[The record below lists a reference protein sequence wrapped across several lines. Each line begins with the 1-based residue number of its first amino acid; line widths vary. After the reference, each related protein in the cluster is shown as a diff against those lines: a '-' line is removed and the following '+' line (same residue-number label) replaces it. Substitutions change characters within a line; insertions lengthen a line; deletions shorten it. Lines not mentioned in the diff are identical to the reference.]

1 MELILLTAAVA
12 MATVLGLWWYFERKD
27 SREKGSK
34 PK

>member
-1 MELILLTAAVA
+1 MELILLTAGSAMVA
-12 MATVLGLWWYFERKD
+12 ILGIWWYFERKD